1 MGGLTEVPGISVGHY
16 SDYAGA
22 TGCTVVLCPEG
33 AVGGV
38 DVRGGAPGTRETEL
52 LGPTRLVEQVQAILL
67 TGGSAF
73 GLSAADGVM
82 HYLEERGYGHPV
94 GDMVVPIVPAAV
106 LFDLGLGEAQARPNA
121 EVGYA
126 SCLAGTQGEIA
137 EGSVGVGTGAT
148 VGKLLGME
156 WAMKGGLGTT
166 SERLGEGRIVAALVA
181 VNALGD
187 IVDPE
192 SRVILAGAR
201 SPQTGGFLDT
211 LAALKARPSVAPP
224 PNNTTLGV
232 VATNI
237 PLSVTEAN
245 TVAQMAHNGLAL
257 SIRPAH
263 TRFDGD
269 TIFAL
274 SLPGPG
280 IEPLEVSLVGAVAA
294 ELVAQA
300 VVRAVQLAVGLHG
313 VPAARDIV
321 REE

>member
-1 MGGLTEVPGISVGHY
+1 MGGLTEVPGILVGHY

-52 LGPTRLVEQVQAILL
+52 LGPMRLVEQVQAILL

-73 GLSAADGVM
+73 GLGAADGVM
-82 HYLEERGYGHPV
+82 RYLEERGYGHPV
-94 GDMVVPIVPAAV
+94 RDIKVPIVPAAV
-106 LFDLGLGEAQARPNA
+106 LFDLGLGDPRVRPDAEA
-121 EVGYA
+121 GYA
-126 SCLAGTQGEIA
+126 ACLAATQGEIP
-137 EGSVGVGTGAT
+137 EGSVGAGTGAT

-156 WAMKGGLGTT
+156 WAMKGGLGTA
-166 SERLGEGRIVAALVA
+166 SERLKGGGIVAALVA

-187 IVDPE
+187 VVDAR
-192 SRVILAGAR
+192 SRTPLAGAR
-201 SPQTGGFLDT
+201 NPQTGGLLDT

-232 VATNI
+232 VATNA
-237 PLSVTEAN
+237 PLSVAEAN
-245 TVAQMAHNGLAL
+245 KVAQMAHNGLAL
-257 SIRPAH
+257 AIRPAH

-274 SLPGPG
+274 SLPERG
-280 IEPLEVSLVGAVAA
+280 IEPLEVSLVGALAA

-300 VVRAVQLAVGLHG
+300 VVRSIQAAESLHG
-313 VPAARDIV
+313 IPAARDMT
-321 REE
+321 